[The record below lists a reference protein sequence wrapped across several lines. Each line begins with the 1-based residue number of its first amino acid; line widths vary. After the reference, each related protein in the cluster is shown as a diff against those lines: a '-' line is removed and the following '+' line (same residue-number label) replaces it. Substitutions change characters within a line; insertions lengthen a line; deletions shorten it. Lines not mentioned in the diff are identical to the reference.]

1 MNTDNKIYLEAD
13 IKLEEETPEL
23 KECASK
29 AIELPSVEDK
39 QPDLLYCSAV
49 FVSTGENLNHAYF
62 MGSELII
69 AEGTITN
76 KAMDIEHSEESV
88 IGHIYRR
95 EFMDQAGNKLDLK
108 ELSSKEVAAQDSQE
122 MHVAIACVLY
132 KNRFPNFAKEVA
144 ENKWKVSMECYY
156 ETYDVKIGQL
166 VLDQKEA
173 EALGLAVEDSKIL
186 GTMAKVIKN
195 GIEIASGTITRVLR
209 GICFSGCG
217 FVKNPANPASIVLET
232 ANTKTVEKSENTLIL
247 NYDELQTVDNNV
259 TSDTIEGNIEKARD
273 GALDDTVGICV
284 SYKRRL
290 YDKAE
295 KVIATDWCTLYEKKC
310 TSFSRDTTDPDCL
323 KNKEAL
329 QVAKSAV
336 EERFKKR
343 VIEDRREVL
352 LYELKAALS
361 EAVKSRSHGRNEI
374 CHN

>member
-1 MNTDNKIYLEAD
+1 VNTDNKIYLEAD

-23 KECASK
+23 KEQASK
-29 AIELPSVEDK
+29 IIELPNVEDK

-62 MGSELII
+62 MGSELIT
-69 AEGTITN
+69 AEGTIVN
-76 KAMDIEHSEESV
+76 KAMDIEHSEENV
-88 IGHIYRR
+88 IGHIYKR
-95 EFMDQAGNKLDLK
+95 EFMDQSGNKLDLK
-108 ELSSKEVAAQDSQE
+108 ELSSKEVAAQDSQS
-122 MHVAIACVLY
+122 MHIAIACVLY
-132 KNRFPNFAKEVA
+132 KNRFPNFAKEVS

-156 ETYDVKIGQL
+156 ENFEIKIGQL

-173 EALGLAVEDSKIL
+173 EALGLAATDSKIL

-232 ANTKTVEKSENTLIL
+232 ANTKDIGPNEETIVL
-247 NYDELQTVDNNV
+247 NYDELQNNV
-259 TSDTIEGNIEKARD
+259 TSDTVEDTIINTEKAVD
-273 GALDDTVGICV
+273 GSMDDTVGICV

-295 KVIATDWCTLYEKKC
+295 KVIATDWCTLYEKGC

-323 KNKEAL
+323 RYKEEL
-329 QVAKSAV
+329 QVAKARV
-336 EERFKKR
+336 KERFRKEDKR
-343 VIEDRREVL
+343 KVL
-352 LYELKAALS
+352 LHDLQAALG
-361 EAVKSRSHGRNEI
+361 EAVKT
-374 CHN
+374 